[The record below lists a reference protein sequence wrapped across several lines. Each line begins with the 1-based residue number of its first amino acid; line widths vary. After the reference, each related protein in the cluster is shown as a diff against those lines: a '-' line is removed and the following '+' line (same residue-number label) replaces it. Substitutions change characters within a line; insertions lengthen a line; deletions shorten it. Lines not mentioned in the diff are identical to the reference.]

1 VSRPL
6 SPAEPPSVTPALP
19 RSGDTRLHGH
29 YLLLARITW
38 AAVAVL
44 TVVFIALSIPVEF
57 ARLQTVCTTGTCEAA
72 ALTPANVREL
82 RSMDLSA
89 GFFAGYLIAV
99 ELIFAATSFA
109 VGVLVFWRRSDERM
123 ALFAALAL
131 VTYGSLAFIDDIDNL
146 DAVAAGYPALWWPF
160 TLVTFMGNIFPVLF
174 FYLFPDGRF
183 VPRWTGVVAILL
195 VVVGVCFHFFPDSSL
210 SRWLASP
217 PGLVLSVGFV
227 ATGVFAQLYRYWRV
241 SGPVQRQQT
250 KWVVF
255 GATMAM
261 VVSQGVMIAFPMQA
275 RTHVILTLISQTVL
289 FLPLLLIPLSIGVA
303 ILRYQLW
310 DIDVVINRTLVY
322 GALTATIV
330 GLYVLVVGGLA
341 RVFHAQEGDLA
352 ASLVAAGVVAVL
364 FAPLRERLQRGANR
378 LMYGERDDPYR
389 VLSRLGSRLESTL
402 APDAVL
408 PAVAKTVKEAL
419 KLPYVAIQ
427 LRRQNGLETAAAAGD
442 PVDQTLEE
450 VPLVY
455 GGETVGRLMLGP
467 RAGEENFAP
476 ADRRLL
482 EDLAHQIGV
491 AVHAVRLTDEALRL
505 STDLQRSR
513 ERLVTAREEER
524 RRLRRDLHDGLGP
537 QLASLTMTAEAARDL
552 VSTDPERAQE
562 LLTNLVE
569 RAQGAVSDVRHLVY
583 ALRPP
588 ALDALGL
595 LGALRAHADHH
606 SDGGVRV
613 SVESPEQLPPLP
625 AAVEVAAYR
634 IALEAINNAERHA
647 DARSCTVR
655 ISLDNDA
662 NALRVE
668 IVDDGRGI
676 GEDRGTGVG
685 LSSMRERAA
694 ELGGWCTVEA
704 LASGGTRVRA
714 YLPCG
719 GDPRTADDITE
730 RQAPEE

>member
-1 VSRPL
+1 MSRPL
-6 SPAEPPSVTPALP
+6 SPEPPSVTPTLP
-19 RSGDTRLHGH
+19 RRASTRLHGR
-29 YLLLARITW
+29 YLLLARTAW
-38 AAVAVL
+38 VAVAVL
-44 TVVFIALSIPVEF
+44 TVVCIAASIPVEF
-57 ARLQTVCTTGTCEAA
+57 ARLQTVCTTGACEAA

-82 RSMDLSA
+82 GSMGLSV
-89 GFFAGYLIAV
+89 GFFAGYHIAV

-123 ALFAALAL
+123 ALFVALAL
-131 VTYGSLAFIDDIDNL
+131 VTYGSLAFLDNVDNL
-146 DAVAAGYPALWWPF
+146 DAVAAGYPALWWSF

-174 FYLFPDGRF
+174 FYVFPDGRF
-183 VPRWTGVVAILL
+183 VPRWTRVVAILL

-210 SRWLASP
+210 SRWLTSP
-217 PGLVLSVGFV
+217 PGLVLSVCFI
-227 ATGVFAQLYRYWRV
+227 ATALFSQLYRYWRV

-255 GATMAM
+255 GATTAM
-261 VVSQGVMIAFPMQA
+261 VIAQGVMIVFPLQG
-275 RTHVILTLISQTVL
+275 RTHVILMLIPVTILYLS
-289 FLPLLLIPLSIGVA
+289 LLLIPLSIGVA
-303 ILRYQLW
+303 ILRYRLW

-322 GALTATIV
+322 GALTASVV
-330 GLYVLVVGGLA
+330 GLYVLVVGGLGELLQ
-341 RVFHAQEGDLA
+341 VPGNLIISLLA
-352 ASLVAAGVVAVL
+352 TGLAAVL
-364 FAPLRERLQRGANR
+364 FQPLRERLQRGVNR
-378 LMYGERDDPYR
+378 LMYGERDDPYG

-408 PAVAKTVKEAL
+408 PAAARTVKEAL

-427 LRRQNGLETAAAAGD
+427 LRRQNGFETAAAAGE
-442 PVDQTLEE
+442 PVDRRLD

-455 GGETVGRLMLGP
+455 RGETVGRLILGP
-467 RAGEENFAP
+467 RAGEENFAS

-482 EDLAHQIGV
+482 DDLAHQIGV
-491 AVHAVRLTDEALRL
+491 AAHAVRLTDEALRL
-505 STDLQRSR
+505 SADLQRSR

-537 QLASLTMTAEAARDL
+537 QLASLTMTAEAAKDL
-552 VSTDPERAQE
+552 ISTHPERAEE
-562 LLTNLVE
+562 LLGDLME
-569 RAQGAVSDVRHLVY
+569 RAQAAVSDIRHLVY

-606 SDGGVRV
+606 NDSGVRV
-613 SVESPEQLPPLP
+613 SVEAPEQLPPLP
-625 AAVEVAAYR
+625 AAVEVASYR

-647 DARSCTVR
+647 DARSCAVR
-655 ISLDNDA
+655 IGLDND
-662 NALRVE
+662 ALRVE

-719 GDPRTADDITE
+719 GDSRTAEEMTK
-730 RQAPEE
+730 RQAQEEE

>member
-1 VSRPL
+1 MAWV
-6 SPAEPPSVTPALP
+6 
-19 RSGDTRLHGH
+19 
-29 YLLLARITW
+29 
-38 AAVAVL
+38 AVAVL
-44 TVVFIALSIPVEF
+44 TVFCIAVSIPVEF
-57 ARLQTVCTTGTCEAA
+57 ARLQMVCTRAA
-72 ALTPANVREL
+72 CQPEALTPANVREL
-82 RSMDLSA
+82 GSMGLSA
-89 GFFAGYLIAV
+89 DFFAGYRIVV
-99 ELIFAATSFA
+99 ELVFAVTSFA
-109 VGVLVFWRRSDERM
+109 VGALIFWRKSEERM
-123 ALFAALAL
+123 ALFVAFAL
-131 VTYGSLAFIDDIDNL
+131 VTYGSLAFIDSVDNL
-146 DAVAAGYPALWWPF
+146 DAVAAGNPALWGSL

-174 FYLFPDGRF
+174 FYLFPDGTF
-183 VPRWTGVVAILL
+183 VPRWTRVVAILL

-210 SRWLASP
+210 SQWFRSP
-217 PGLVLSVGFV
+217 PGLGLGVCFI
-227 ATGVFAQLYRYWRV
+227 ATALFSQLYRYRRV

-255 GATMAM
+255 GTTAM
-261 VVSQGVMIAFPMQA
+261 VIAQAVTFLFPLQGS
-275 RTHVILTLISQTVL
+275 THVILKLIPDTVL
-289 FLPLLLIPLSIGVA
+289 YLALLLIPLSIGVA
-303 ILRYQLW
+303 ILRYNLW
-310 DIDVVINRTLVY
+310 DIDLVTNRTLVY
-322 GALTATIV
+322 GALTASV
-330 GLYVLVVGGLA
+330 VLLYVLVVGGLGELLQ
-341 RVFHAQEGDLA
+341 VPGNLIISLLA
-352 ASLVAAGVVAVL
+352 TGLAAVL
-364 FAPLRERLQRGANR
+364 FQPLRERLQRGVNR
-378 LMYGERDDPYR
+378 LMYGERDDPYA

-402 APDAVL
+402 APAAVL

-427 LRRQNGLETAAAAGD
+427 LRRQNGFETAAATGD

-455 GGETVGRLMLGP
+455 GGETVGRLILGP
-467 RAGEENFAP
+467 RAGDETFGP
-476 ADRRLL
+476 ADRQLL

-505 STDLQRSR
+505 SADLQRSR

-552 VSTDPERAQE
+552 ISTHPERAQE
-562 LLTNLVE
+562 LLGDLME
-569 RAQGAVSDVRHLVY
+569 RAQAAVSDVRHLVY

-647 DARSCTVR
+647 EAHTCVVR
-655 ISLDNDA
+655 VAPDEVA
-662 NALRVE
+662 AALRVE

-730 RQAPEE
+730 RQAQEE